1 MSDVITGILTGAA
14 RSAEAVEELALQTVA
29 GGPWL

>member
-1 MSDVITGILTGAA
+1 MGEIITGILTGAA
-14 RSAEAVEELALQTVA
+14 RSAESVQELALQAVA